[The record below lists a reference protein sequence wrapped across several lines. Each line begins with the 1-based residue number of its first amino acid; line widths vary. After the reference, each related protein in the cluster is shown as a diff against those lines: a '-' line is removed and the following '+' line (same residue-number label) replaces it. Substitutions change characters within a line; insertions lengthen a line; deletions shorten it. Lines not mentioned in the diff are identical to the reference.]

1 MALNWRLNAGE
12 LRAMGGSLLRRLRTR
27 WSSRQRTAKSL
38 FLDDQAFRFE
48 FACERMRVDRNRSP
62 LAVLMIDLPVD
73 SQSAADV
80 EFLGRILRQRLR
92 ITDTIGLLA
101 DGRVG
106 VLLPDTPESGA
117 WKVADD
123 VCSEY
128 PVGKRRPSCEVFLY
142 PTEETRRRD
151 GRAVREGQAVS
162 SGAGAT
168 PELLF
173 FSPTPRW
180 KRAIDVTIALTGLVA
195 SAPLLA
201 VIAVAVKA
209 TSRGPVLYV
218 QEREGLGGRRFRM
231 FKFRTMHVNAEH
243 HQAAL
248 RVRSVQDGPAF
259 KMHRDPRTTWVGRWL
274 RKTSLDEL
282 PQLWNVLRG
291 EMSLVG
297 PRPLPTAESQECLP
311 WQRQRLAVVPGMTG
325 LWQVHGRNTV
335 SFDEWM
341 RMDLQYVRRRSPWYD
356 ALLLLRTAPALVFS
370 RGPR

>member
-1 MALNWRLNAGE
+1 MA
-12 LRAMGGSLLRRLRTR
+12 MSGSMIRRLCTKILTR
-27 WSSRQRTAKSL
+27 RRPGPPQ
-38 FLDDQAFRFE
+38 FLGDQAFRFE

-62 LAVLMIDLPVD
+62 LSVLMIDLPAD
-73 SQSAADV
+73 SRGGSDF
-80 EFLGRILRQRLR
+80 EFLGRTLRQRLR
-92 ITDTIGLLA
+92 ITDTIGLLS

-123 VCSEY
+123 VCSVY
-128 PVGKRRPSCEVFLY
+128 PVGNRRPGCEVFLY
-142 PTEETRRRD
+142 PHDETRRRD
-151 GRAVREGQAVS
+151 GKPACEGETVP
-162 SGAGAT
+162 SGVGTT

-173 FSPTPRW
+173 CTQTPTW
-180 KRAIDVTIALTGLVA
+180 KRAIDVAVALTGLVA
-195 SAPLLA
+195 TAPLA
-201 VIAVAVKA
+201 GAIAVAVKA

-218 QEREGLGGRRFRM
+218 QEREGLGGRRFQM
-231 FKFRTMHVNAEH
+231 LKFRTMHADADR

-248 RVRSVQDGPAF
+248 RERSVQDGPAF
-259 KMHRDPRTTWVGRWL
+259 KMHRDPRTTWVGRLL
-274 RKTSLDEL
+274 RVTSLDEL

-297 PRPLPTAESQECLP
+297 PRPLPTAESQGCLP
-311 WQRQRLAVVPGMTG
+311 WQRQRLAVAPGMTG

-341 RMDLQYVRRRSPWYD
+341 RMDLQYVRRQSPLYD
-356 ALLLLRTAPALVFS
+356 TLLLLRTAPALVLS